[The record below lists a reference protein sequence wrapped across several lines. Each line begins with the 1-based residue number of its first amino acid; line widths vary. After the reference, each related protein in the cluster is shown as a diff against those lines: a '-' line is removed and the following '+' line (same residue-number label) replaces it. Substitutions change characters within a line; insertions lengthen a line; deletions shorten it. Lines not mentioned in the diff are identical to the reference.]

1 VKAIA
6 GERKKVH
13 VIDQDACIKCG
24 ACLEACPAKVRAVVK
39 SAAKTGRVVEGGARA
54 PKDA

>member
-1 VKAIA
+1 VNAIA

-24 ACLEACPAKVRAVVK
+24 ACLNVCPAKIRAVSK
-39 SAAKTGRVVEGGARA
+39 STGEKGRAISGGS
-54 PKDA
+54 PGQEPS